1 MRYLQQHRYQGP
13 DTHANLDLAIPVENI
28 HEQFYRD
35 NNLPS
40 VFLLSSMLDY
50 ITGIF
55 FPLFGSSSLGFF
67 FGAVR

>member
-13 DTHANLDLAIPVENI
+13 ENHANLDLAIHLEQI

-35 NNLPS
+35 DNLPS
-40 VFLLSSMLDY
+40 VFLLSSILDY

-55 FPLFGSSSLGFF
+55 FPRFGSSSLGFF